1 MRVFCAGIGTET
13 NTFSP
18 LPTGLDEFRA
28 GGYYPA
34 GQHPEQMTR
43 YAAPLIIA
51 RERAREEG
59 WTLLEG
65 MFTGAQPG
73 GLTTRV
79 AYESLRD
86 ELLSDLK
93 RVLPVDI
100 VLLGLHGAMVADG
113 YDDCEGDLIARVRQ
127 LVGPSAVIGAELD
140 PHAHLSSEMVDNATL
155 LIAYKEYPHTDIK
168 ERAVELVD
176 LCVKAFAGEIQPV
189 AAVVDTKMVVPIHT
203 SRDPGRSFVD
213 KLSAM
218 EGKDGVLSLSAIQ
231 GFATG
236 DVPSMG
242 TKVLVYTDS
251 DKAAAQTL
259 AKNLADELIS
269 LRDKLRVNYLSVD
282 DALDIALAEG
292 PTPAILA
299 DRADN
304 PGSGAAGDSTF
315 ILKRLLERKISN
327 AALGPLWDPIAV
339 QMAFSAGVG
348 ARMSLRIGGKI
359 SPMSG
364 DPVDA
369 ACLVKVLKRDH
380 VMTGQTGE
388 PLLVGDSALIDIEG
402 VECVLISVRTQAI
415 NVDVFTGLGC
425 DIASKKVVV
434 VKSAQHFYA
443 SFSTI
448 STRVLYVGA
457 PGSAT
462 PRYDQL
468 TYRKAVLPK
477 WPITL
482 D

>member
-1 MRVFCAGIGTET
+1 M
-13 NTFSP
+13 S
-18 LPTGLDEFRA
+18 
-28 GGYYPA
+28 
-34 GQHPEQMTR
+34 R
-43 YAAPLIIA
+43 YGAPMFIA
-51 RERAREEG
+51 RERARSEG
-59 WTLLEG
+59 WTVFEG
-65 MFTGAQPG
+65 LYAEAQPA
-73 GLTTRV
+73 GLVTRE

-93 RVLPVDI
+93 RVLPIDV

-113 YDDCEGDLIARVRQ
+113 YDDCEGDLIARVRE
-127 LVGPSAVIGAELD
+127 LVGPKAIIGAELD
-140 PHAHLSSEMVDNATL
+140 PHAHLSKEMVESATL

-176 LCVKAFAGEIQPV
+176 LCAQAFAGKIHPV

-218 EGKDGVLSLSAIQ
+218 EGKNGVLSLSAIQ

-242 TKVLVYTDS
+242 TKVLVYTDG

-259 AKNLADELIS
+259 AKELAAELIS

-282 DALDIALAEG
+282 EALDKALEGG

-315 ILKRLLERKISN
+315 ILRRLLERKISDV
-327 AALGPLWDPIAV
+327 AIGPLWDPIAI
-339 QMAFSAGVG
+339 QMAFGAGVG
-348 ARMSLRIGGKI
+348 ARMPLRIGGKI

-369 ACLVKVLKRDH
+369 VCLVKELRRGH
-380 VMTGQTGE
+380 VMTAQT
-388 PLLVGDSALIDIEG
+388 DRK
-402 VECVLISVRTQAI
+402 SV
-415 NVDVFTGLGC
+415 V
-425 DIASKKVVV
+425 
-434 VKSAQHFYA
+434 
-443 SFSTI
+443 
-448 STRVLYVGA
+448 
-457 PGSAT
+457 
-462 PRYDQL
+462 
-468 TYRKAVLPK
+468 
-477 WPITL
+477 
-482 D
+482 